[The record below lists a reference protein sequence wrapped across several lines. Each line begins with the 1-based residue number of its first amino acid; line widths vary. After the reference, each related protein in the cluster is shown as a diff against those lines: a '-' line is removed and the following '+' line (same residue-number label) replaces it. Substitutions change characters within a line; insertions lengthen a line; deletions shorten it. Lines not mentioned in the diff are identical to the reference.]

1 MGKLSLSARQRIVNL
16 HQLKKNHFQIANEIR
31 EGDNINVSIPV
42 LSFPIRCFNQT
53 GSVHDKLKLN
63 HERAEI
69 KKIVIR
75 HFRIINEQMRGN
87 DKLLSIELAFI
98 LLAY

>member
-1 MGKLSLSARQRIVNL
+1 MGKLSLYARQRIANL
-16 HQLKKNHFQIANEIR
+16 HELKKNHFQIANEIR

-53 GSVHDKLKLN
+53 GSLHDKLN
-63 HERAEI
+63 HARAEI

-75 HFRIINEQMRGN
+75 HFHIIDEQMRGN